1 MTVYIVDFFKRMFNK
16 TNIPSMLYILLNVAI
31 ITIAVFYF
39 VNSSVS
45 GSMKLWQAALIALG
59 GYIACIL
66 VALSPFGE
74 WLLRKINKCH
84 RVTKDRDPRNLEA
97 IFVEVYRNA
106 RELNSSIPNDVGL
119 YVKEDIEPNAFALG
133 RKTVC
138 VTTALMDHSDE
149 EIKAAM
155 SHEFGHLAHKDTDL
169 ILVISVGNLI
179 IMGIAL
185 VIRLLILFIQL
196 LFLIAVF
203 LIGLVIGDRGALTT
217 LVAVASSFLVNVFVN
232 GLIWLWTKV
241 GVLLVMKS
249 HRENE
254 YLADEFAFNLGYGEA
269 LCRLLDMISIPGKK
283 SFFSCLKSAHPK
295 TEKRI
300 ARLRELGV
308 KY

>member
-1 MTVYIVDFFKRMFNK
+1 
-16 TNIPSMLYILLNVAI
+16 MLYILLNVAI
-31 ITIAVFYF
+31 ITITVFYF
-39 VNSSVS
+39 ANSSAP
-45 GSMKLWQAALIALG
+45 GAMKLWQAVLIALG
-59 GYIACIL
+59 GYIVCLL

-74 WLLRKINKCH
+74 WTLRKMNKCH
-84 RVTKDRDPRNLEA
+84 RVTKDKDPRNLEA

-106 RELNSSIPNDVGL
+106 RGMNPSSPNDVGL
-119 YVKEDIEPNAFALG
+119 YVKDDIEPNAFALG

-138 VTTALMDHSDE
+138 VTTALMDHPDE

-155 SHEFGHLAHKDTDL
+155 AHEFGHLAHKDTDL
-169 ILVISVGNLI
+169 ILVISMGNLI

-185 VIRLLILFIQL
+185 VIRLFSLFMQL

-203 LIGLVIGDRGALTT
+203 LVGLVIGDRGTLTT
-217 LVAVASSFLVNVFVN
+217 LVATVSSFLVSVFVS
-232 GLIWLWTKV
+232 GLIWLWTQI

-308 KY
+308 NY